1 MGGDGGE
8 GERGS
13 GGREEATRVWVGS
26 SERERERERE
36 RVCVCVCV
44 LVRSVGR
51 MDGWMWDCRIPG
63 HKWTVGCEPRHRSV
77 AQMDPP
83 MRISETE
90 IECVG
95 LSLDYFL
102 FF

>member
-1 MGGDGGE
+1 MGGF
-8 GERGS
+8 
-13 GGREEATRVWVGS
+13 
-26 SERERERERE
+26 ERERES
-36 RVCVCVCV
+36 VCVCVGA
-44 LVRSVGR
+44 LGR

-63 HKWTVGCEPRHRSV
+63 HKWTVGCEPGHRSV

-95 LSLDYFL
+95 LSLDYFSFFFLILIL
-102 FF
+102 FAGCFFSGENERK